1 MLRSSI
7 KESKAN
13 IAPKINP
20 TGFSGRGLVKQL
32 TASPVRQNAAA
43 APSNK
48 TLWCLRTCCTLQ
60 STTTTL
66 QFKEK
71 CNETSEESPH
81 PGVVSLCALPLLVI
95 GVGGLDSG
103 VAKLYLEA
111 KKQCEEELP
120 TQTGFRPSSAQLRD
134 RPQLQLP
141 TRFPWRAWLC
151 RGGLGL
157 PGRAS
162 AAPAGE
168 SRSAHRRCADI
179 TRSCP
184 HLHSDETRYADE

>member
-1 MLRSSI
+1 MSTHVLH
-7 KESKAN
+7 
-13 IAPKINP
+13 P
-20 TGFSGRGLVKQL
+20 TKHDDNS
-32 TASPVRQNAAA
+32 
-43 APSNK
+43 
-48 TLWCLRTCCTLQ
+48 
-60 STTTTL
+60 L

-71 CNETSEESPH
+71 CNETSEEVY
-81 PGVVSLCALPLLVI
+81 PGGVSLCAPPLLVI
-95 GVGGLDSG
+95 GAGGLDSG
-103 VAKLYLEA
+103 GAKLYLEA

-120 TQTGFRPSSAQLRD
+120 TQTGFRPSSAQLRH

-141 TRFPWRAWLC
+141 TCFPWRAWLC

-168 SRSAHRRCADI
+168 SRSAHRRCAGI

-184 HLHSDETRYADE
+184 HLHSHETRYVDE